1 MLYSTRHLQEM
12 RSQFLSISLEQW
24 TLLAFGLLV
33 GGAVWALVNRRIV
46 HRMVNA
52 LKERTLKANAIAAV
66 ESVIGGTIFLINA
79 GLVYVA
85 TTIASFF
92 LFAFAIPGL
101 LIGAWITIPASF
113 E

>member
-1 MLYSTRHLQEM
+1 MLYSTRHLEEM

-24 TLLAFGLLV
+24 TLLAIGLLV

-46 HRMVNA
+46 RRMVDALREKTFNA
-52 LKERTLKANAIAAV
+52 NLIAAV
-66 ESVIGGTIFLINA
+66 EGVIGGMVFMINA
-79 GLVYVA
+79 GLVFVA